1 MAEINFK
8 QLFDFTGGI
17 NFRADQFQLAENE
30 SPGMLNVEID
40 PRGGVFSRAAYKK
53 KHTTAVVASG
63 APWNPKGL
71 FNYKYSSAPQIMLTT
86 GYDVATSANGKV
98 YRSSGGNFTALSVDA
113 FNTVGVTSVNGAS
126 ITQWENSIYIA
137 VGKNSSYM
145 YSWTV
150 GNTYVTQLAASGPT
164 WQPYQVPTGG
174 YMPRA
179 EIALAHANKLF
190 VANTYEDGTAYPNR
204 LRWSHESLPEDWYQE
219 DYIDII
225 AGGEGIRGL
234 QIIDGQLLI
243 FKPKAIYLLMG
254 YDADSFQLVE
264 LTTSLGIDYPQQACE
279 GAGGVFFFDY
289 PNGLYFYNRNGIQ
302 DIFDR
307 IRPIITEKE
316 VNSSDLSAITLTFIR
331 GRLWISMPYAPAEQT
346 SPPDYPS
353 VNFIFDPTIGPVGSY
368 TQFQTAPYFDP
379 LVQSADEDFIPGFGL
394 VNGCEWRDAD
404 DVPYYLMVVPY
415 DEYAYV
421 LFVDDYNYTT
431 DDAPATFTGKYGSY
445 YVTPFFDD
453 DRYVQLKSFIRPY
466 FVLKEVASPTQLR
479 LSTYKNYDETNQSG
493 GTRSIS
499 LTPLING
506 GTYSTSGAGGL
517 YGTAVYGVSTVGA
530 QIKRKGIAPL
540 GRGYAMQ
547 LEFAGP
553 DDETDSAVYPGR
565 KWGLNSIAY
574 KYKRRKIRGT

>member
-1 MAEINFK
+1 
-8 QLFDFTGGI
+8 
-17 NFRADQFQLAENE
+17 
-30 SPGMLNVEID
+30 
-40 PRGGVFSRAAYKK
+40 
-53 KHTTAVVASG
+53 
-63 APWNPKGL
+63 
-71 FNYKYSSAPQIMLTT
+71 
-86 GYDVATSANGKV
+86 
-98 YRSSGGNFTALSVDA
+98 
-113 FNTVGVTSVNGAS
+113 
-126 ITQWENSIYIA
+126 
-137 VGKNSSYM
+137 
-145 YSWTV
+145 
-150 GNTYVTQLAASGPT
+150 
-164 WQPYQVPTGG
+164 
-174 YMPRA
+174 
-179 EIALAHANKLF
+179 
-190 VANTYEDGTAYPNR
+190 

-404 DVPYYLMVVPY
+404 DVPYYLMIVPY

>member
-190 VANTYEDGTAYPNR
+190 VANTYENGTAYPNR

-553 DDETDSAVYPGR
+553 DDETDGAVYPGR

>member
-150 GNTYVTQLAASGPT
+150 GDTYVTQLAASGPT

-190 VANTYEDGTAYPNR
+190 VANTNEDGTAYPNR

-404 DVPYYLMVVPY
+404 DVP
-415 DEYAYV
+415 
-421 LFVDDYNYTT
+421 
-431 DDAPATFTGKYGSY
+431 
-445 YVTPFFDD
+445 
-453 DRYVQLKSFIRPY
+453 
-466 FVLKEVASPTQLR
+466 
-479 LSTYKNYDETNQSG
+479 
-493 GTRSIS
+493 
-499 LTPLING
+499 
-506 GTYSTSGAGGL
+506 
-517 YGTAVYGVSTVGA
+517 
-530 QIKRKGIAPL
+530 
-540 GRGYAMQ
+540 
-547 LEFAGP
+547 
-553 DDETDSAVYPGR
+553 
-565 KWGLNSIAY
+565 
-574 KYKRRKIRGT
+574 